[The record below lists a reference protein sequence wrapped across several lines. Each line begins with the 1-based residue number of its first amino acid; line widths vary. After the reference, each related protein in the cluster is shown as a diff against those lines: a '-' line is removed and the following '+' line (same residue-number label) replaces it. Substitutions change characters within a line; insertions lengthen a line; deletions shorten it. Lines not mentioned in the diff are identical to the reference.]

1 MDLVNQVGG
10 FFVTLRQ
17 FFKPPITVQY
27 PDAMREL
34 SPRFR
39 GAVALLP
46 HPETGREKCVGCGLC
61 PQICP
66 VDCISIGVVED
77 ETEGADHLS
86 GWQPFEHYYMKGW
99 DPLEPRSK
107 KMRYYYEINETRCLY
122 CGLCVEVC
130 PVEAIIM
137 SHHFEMAT
145 DNRGETIYKK
155 EKLINLGKT
164 YMAELNER
172 LEQQAREAGFSGAA
186 DITGVP
192 GAGTIGGTTRPTQL
206 GRPAGTEQPGH
217 GAEAYSGEPDS
228 VGKDRDATR
237 GTQKGS

>member
-1 MDLVNQVGG
+1 MDLINQVGG

-17 FFKPPITVQY
+17 FFKPRITVQY
-27 PDAMREL
+27 PDQMREL

-39 GAVALLP
+39 GAVGLLP

-66 VDCISIGVVED
+66 MDCITIGVIED
-77 ETEGADHLS
+77 DRPEAEHFDEWH
-86 GWQPFEHYYMKGW
+86 PFEHYYMKGL
-99 DPLEPRSK
+99 DPMEPRSK
-107 KMRYYYEINETRCLY
+107 KMTYYYEINETRCLY

-145 DNRGETIYKK
+145 DNRGETVYDKH
-155 EKLINLGKT
+155 KLLSLGKT

-172 LEQQAREAGFSGAA
+172 LDVQAKEAGYNDVS
-186 DITGVP
+186 DLSNVNM
-192 GAGTIGGTTRPTQL
+192 IGGTNRPTQM
-206 GRPAGTEQPGH
+206 GRPAGPERRGH
-217 GAEAYSGEPDS
+217 GADTYSEEKHTATDIKD
-228 VGKDRDATR
+228 VGGDTK
-237 GTQKGS
+237 GTQKGT

>member
-1 MDLVNQVGG
+1 MDLVNQIGG

-17 FFKPPITVQY
+17 FFKPPVTVEY

-34 SPRFR
+34 APRFR
-39 GAVALLP
+39 GAVGLLP

-66 VDCISIGVVED
+66 VDCITIGVIED
-77 ETEGADHLS
+77 DRAEADHIDE
-86 GWQPFEHYYMKGW
+86 WHPFEHYYLKGL
-99 DPLEPRSK
+99 DPTETRSR
-107 KMRYYYEINETRCLY
+107 KMTYYYEINETRCLY

-145 DNRGETIYKK
+145 DNRAETIYDKH
-155 EKLINLGKT
+155 KLLDLGKM

-172 LEQQAREAGFSGAA
+172 LDKQARAAGLASINEMALEPPVGA
-186 DITGVP
+186 
-192 GAGTIGGTTRPTQL
+192 TTRPALL
-206 GRPAGTEQPGH
+206 GRPAGPEVPGH
-217 GAEAYSGEPDS
+217 GAEAYSAEEERAG
-228 VGKDRDATR
+228 GKHPEDTSGVQS
-237 GTQKGS
+237 GT

>member
-1 MDLVNQVGG
+1 MDLVNQIGG

-17 FFKPPITVQY
+17 FFKPPVTVEY

-39 GAVALLP
+39 GAVSLLP

-66 VDCISIGVVED
+66 VDCISIGVIED
-77 ETEGADHLS
+77 DRPEADHVDE
-86 GWQPFEHYYMKGW
+86 WHPFEHYYLKGL
-99 DPLEPRSK
+99 DPLESRSR
-107 KMRYYYEINETRCLY
+107 KMTYYYEINETRCLY

-130 PVEAIIM
+130 PVEAIVM

-145 DNRGETIYKK
+145 DNRGETVYDKH
-155 EKLINLGKT
+155 KLLDLGKI

-172 LEQQAREAGFSGAA
+172 LDKQAREAGLAGLNEMTGANL
-186 DITGVP
+186 
-192 GAGTIGGTTRPTQL
+192 IGGTTRPARL
-206 GRPAGTEQPGH
+206 ARPAGLEQPGT
-217 GAEAYSGEPDS
+217 GAEAYEDEPKTAETSDE
-228 VGKDRDATR
+228 
-237 GTQKGS
+237 

>member
-1 MDLVNQVGG
+1 MDLTNQVAG

-17 FFKPPITVQY
+17 FFKPTITVQY
-27 PDAMREL
+27 PDQMREL

-39 GAVALLP
+39 GAVGLLP

-61 PQICP
+61 PQVCP
-66 VDCISIGVVED
+66 MDCISIGVIED
-77 ETEGADHLS
+77 DRPEAEHFDEWH
-86 GWQPFEHYYMKGW
+86 PFEHYYMKGL

-107 KMRYYYEINETRCLY
+107 QMTYYYEINETRCLY

-145 DNRGETIYKK
+145 DNRGETVYDKH
-155 EKLINLGKT
+155 KLLELGKT

-172 LEQQAREAGFSGAA
+172 IDSQAKAAGFGGAE
-186 DITGVP
+186 DLTGTTV
-192 GAGTIGGTTRPTQL
+192 IGGTTRPSQL
-206 GRPAGTEQPGH
+206 ARPAGPEQPGR
-217 GAEAYSGEPDS
+217 GAEAYSDEPS
-228 VGKDRDATR
+228 VESPGGTK
-237 GTQKGS
+237 GTQKGT